1 MEEKI
6 DIKKRDLSPE
16 QTFHFQ
22 GKPIS
27 FTVIQVYAPTSNAEE
42 AEVEWL
48 YEDLQDLLELTP
60 KGLSFS
66 L

>member
-22 GKPIS
+22 AEII
-27 FTVIQVYAPTSNAEE
+27 TVMVSGDI
-42 AEVEWL
+42 
-48 YEDLQDLLELTP
+48 
-60 KGLSFS
+60 
-66 L
+66 